1 MLVLSRKCGET
12 IVIDDR
18 IRVTVES
25 VQGGRVRLSIE
36 APADVAVDR
45 EEIWMRKRLGVA
57 PRRETP
63 ACEASCW
70 AEAN

>member
-12 IVIDDR
+12 IVIDER

-36 APADVAVDR
+36 APENVQVDR
-45 EEIWMRKRLGVA
+45 EEIWTRKRLGIA
-57 PRRETP
+57 PRRDAAECQTD
-63 ACEASCW
+63 CW

>member
-18 IRVTVES
+18 IRVTVET

-36 APADVAVDR
+36 APDDVQVDR
-45 EEIWMRKRLGVA
+45 EEIWMRKRLGIS
-57 PRRETP
+57 PRRDTP
-63 ACEASCW
+63 APAASCW

>member
-18 IRVTVES
+18 IRVTVET
-25 VQGGRVRLSIE
+25 VEGGRVRLSID
-36 APADVAVDR
+36 APAEVEIDR
-45 EEIWMRKRLGVA
+45 EEIWMRKRLGIS
-57 PRRETP
+57 PRRDTP
-63 ACEASCW
+63 APAASCW

>member
-36 APADVAVDR
+36 APPDVAVDR
-45 EEIWMRKRLGVA
+45 KEIWLRKQLGVA

>member
-18 IRVTVES
+18 IRVTVEAIE
-25 VQGGRVRLSIE
+25 GGRVRLSFE
-36 APADVAVDR
+36 APDDVKIDR
-45 EEIWMRKRLGVA
+45 EEIWMRKRLGVTPRKEA
-57 PRRETP
+57 P
-63 ACEASCW
+63 ALDASCW

>member
-12 IVIDDR
+12 IVIDER

-36 APADVAVDR
+36 APENVQVDR
-45 EEIWMRKRLGVA
+45 EEIWARKRLGIA
-57 PRRETP
+57 PRRDAAE
-63 ACEASCW
+63 CEAGCW

>member
-18 IRVTVES
+18 IRVRVETIA
-25 VQGGRVRLSIE
+25 GGRVRLSIE

-45 EEIWMRKRLGVA
+45 EEIWIRKRLGVA
-57 PRRETP
+57 PRRDAL
-63 ACEASCW
+63 ACDASCW
-70 AEAN
+70 AEAK

>member
-1 MLVLSRKCGET
+1 MLVLARKCGET

-36 APADVAVDR
+36 APADVEVDR
-45 EEIWMRKRLGVA
+45 EEIWLRKRREVA
-57 PRRETP
+57 PRREAP
-63 ACEASCW
+63 AREGNCW

>member
-18 IRVTVES
+18 IRVTVETI
-25 VQGGRVRLSIE
+25 QGGRVRLSIE
-36 APADVAVDR
+36 APADVDVDR
-45 EEIWMRKRLGVA
+45 EEIWLRKLGIT
-57 PRRETP
+57 PRRDAP
-63 ACEASCW
+63 ACDSSCW